1 MKVSPEVSRR
11 SFLGGCVKAGSVAV
25 AAPLITACSN
35 DAEDNYIPVLSDH
48 KVALLADVHFHD
60 VYGDYEFAGYNS
72 EVTMRSMQD
81 SVGSTRM
88 FNENYFAFITALEE
102 LGEQGIKYICLLG
115 DFTDD
120 GQVDTLKGFNR
131 VVKSFVEKYGFEF
144 FIANGNHDPV
154 RPYGAHQ
161 TKNFLNNYGASIAVT
176 SDANR
181 GFTPNEIVVEQHVT
195 NRMFGTGYQYMFDVL
210 GEYGFHSK
218 PNYLHYETPW
228 GSENFEDRGLFLK
241 SANGHSLWCPDATY
255 LAEPVQDLWI
265 CSVDMN
271 IYLPNDDGSFSH
283 ASIGWEE
290 GKIYKPQVF
299 TWLKEVSQ
307 RAKEQGKAL
316 VVFSHYPV
324 TEYLNNSSNDFF
336 YLFGDESYNNRRV
349 PTPDTGD
356 KVIEAGIRVQ
366 FGGHIHVNDTAVHRN
381 EQGAIVNVQ
390 APSLAA
396 YTPSYKILT
405 PRSPNLFEIETRTL
419 KNVNNFDALFPHYM
433 KEKEYRESVNQN
445 VHWGIM
451 LKAKDYREF
460 MAAHLEV
467 RFQNNMG
474 WGEDM
479 GLISNIKTPLFWAMA
494 LSDLA
499 RQEVSMNSLSIQD
512 LLETMVEEGATDSDV
527 ISKYEE
533 LTGSTKAMEAAILAV
548 EEHISESGISRE
560 IMIEYTFD
568 LMCKAAIYQRNGDEL
583 AIKDLTYDLLVPMN
597 IAASLFAA
605 CDANGNLDDI
615 DWETDY
621 VGQDPNNGRS
631 VKLDDMN
638 IELLKTRFAALA
650 RVYHQFSQ
658 AQPADHFTIDLENGV
673 VTDLAG
679 NKLLG

>member
-1 MKVSPEVSRR
+1 M
-11 SFLGGCVKAGSVAV
+11 GGCVKAGSVAV
-25 AAPLITACSN
+25 AAPLMTACSS
-35 DAEDNYIPVLSDH
+35 DDEKHIPVLSDQ

-60 VYGDYEFAGYNS
+60 VYGDYEFEQYNS
-72 EVTMRSMQD
+72 EVTMRSMRD

-131 VVKSFVEKYGFEF
+131 VVKPFIEKYGFEF

-161 TKNFLNNYGASIAVT
+161 TKNFLNDYGASIAVT

-181 GFTPNEIVVEQHVT
+181 NFNPDDIVIDQHVT
-195 NRMFGTGYQYMFDVL
+195 NRMFGTGYQHMFDVL
-210 GEYGFHSK
+210 GDYGFHNK

-228 GSENFEDRGLFLK
+228 GSDNFEDRGLYLK
-241 SANGHSLWCPDATY
+241 SANGQSHWCPDATY

-271 IYLPNDDGSFSH
+271 IYLPDDDGSFSH
-283 ASIGWEE
+283 RSVGWEE
-290 GKIYKPQVF
+290 GKTYKPQVF
-299 TWLKEVSQ
+299 AWLKKISE

-356 KVIEAGIRVQ
+356 KAIEAGIRAQ
-366 FGGHIHVNDTAVHRN
+366 FGGHIHVNDTAVHSN
-381 EQGAIVNVQ
+381 DQGAIVNVQ

-405 PRSPNLFEIETRTL
+405 PRSPDLFEIKTRTL
-419 KNVNNFDALFPHYM
+419 KEVNNFDALFPHYM
-433 KEKEYRESVNQN
+433 KEKEYRESVGQD
-445 VHWGIM
+445 VYWDIM
-451 LKAKDYREF
+451 LEAKDYREF
-460 MAAHLEV
+460 MAGHLDV

-479 GLISNIKTPLFWAMA
+479 GLLSNSKTPLFWAMA

-499 RQEVSMNSLSIQD
+499 RQGVSMNSQEIQ
-512 LLETMVEEGATDSDV
+512 LLLLTMIAEGDV
-527 ISKYEE
+527 VGKFEE
-533 LTGSTKAMEAAILAV
+533 LTGSRYEMEQAIVAV
-548 EEHISESGISRE
+548 ETHIADSGINRE
-560 IMIEYTFD
+560 IMTECTFD
-568 LMCKAAIYQRNGDEL
+568 LLCKAAIYQRNGDEL
-583 AIKDLTYDLLVPMN
+583 AIEDLTYDLLVPVNVATGM
-597 IAASLFAA
+597 FAA

-615 DWETDY
+615 NWETDY
-621 VGQDPNNGRS
+621 VGQNPDNGRS
-631 VKLDDMN
+631 ITLDAMN
-638 IELLKTRFAALA
+638 MEVLKTRFAALA
-650 RVYHQFSQ
+650 RIYHQFNQ
-658 AQPADHFTIDLENGV
+658 AHPADHFTIDLERGE
-673 VTDLAG
+673 VTDMAG